1 MFLGSS
7 SRAIGLR
14 MRFKTALG
22 WILWLGFCSLLCAGL
37 FAGCLH
43 DPNFGWPQLG
53 APGATPAEKTAY
65 ERNQA
70 TQFNP
75 FPDPSLSHTD
85 PGETPL
91 GFNEPR
97 DITPYL
103 QERRA
108 EADSAYLQPGAG
120 PARAAQASPI
130 VIVPDPGAPPAT
142 VTAPYPSNSPYV
154 APTPFAAPTPSP
166 YPGAAPT
173 PMPAPNATPMP
184 GPSPTIWPQ

>member
-1 MFLGSS
+1 
-7 SRAIGLR
+7 

-22 WILWLGFCSLLCAGL
+22 WFLWLGFCSLLCAGL

-108 EADSAYLQPGAG
+108 EADGAYSHPGA
-120 PARAAQASPI
+120 PASPI

-154 APTPFAAPTPSP
+154 APAPFAAPTPSP
-166 YPGAAPT
+166 YPGAAPA
-173 PMPAPNATPMP
+173 PAPAPGATPMP